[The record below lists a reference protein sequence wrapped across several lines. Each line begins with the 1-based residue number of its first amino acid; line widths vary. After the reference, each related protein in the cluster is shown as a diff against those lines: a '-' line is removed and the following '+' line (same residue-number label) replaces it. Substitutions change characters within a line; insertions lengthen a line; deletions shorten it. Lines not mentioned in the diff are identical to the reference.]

1 MSGPRI
7 LLVAADLMV
16 GSRVAGLAG
25 ACNATVEQRR
35 AADATGGPFDLAI
48 VDVQAL
54 TEDAAT
60 VFARLRADC
69 PADRPLRI
77 VAFGPHVATQL
88 LDQARAAGADDVVSR
103 GELLG
108 GFAAIVR
115 RWENAGADGGDRP
128 LP

>member
-25 ACNATVEQRR
+25 ACGATVEQRR
-35 AADATGGPFDLAI
+35 MADATGGPFDLAI

-54 TEDAAT
+54 KEGPGT
-60 VFARLRADC
+60 VFERLRAGYSV
-69 PADRPLRI
+69 DRPLRI
-77 VAFGPHVATQL
+77 VAFGPHVATEL

-108 GFAAIVR
+108 AFDTIVR
-115 RWENAGADGGDRP
+115 RWCG
-128 LP
+128 

>member
-16 GSRVAGLAG
+16 GSRVVGLARNCG
-25 ACNATVEQRR
+25 ATVEQRR
-35 AADATGGPFDLAI
+35 TADAGGGPFDLAI

-54 TEDAAT
+54 TEDPAT
-60 VFARLRADC
+60 VFPRLRAGSPDG
-69 PADRPLRI
+69 RPLRI
-77 VAFGPHVATQL
+77 VAFGPHVATEL

-108 GFAAIVR
+108 AFAALVG
-115 RWENAGADGGDRP
+115 RWCG
-128 LP
+128 